1 MTTPVGN
8 ARLRAARQALG
19 IRSQA
24 ALADAV
30 TNTARGIGL
39 RISINP
45 RTVRRWES
53 ASPPWPHPEHARALE
68 AVFHRPLTELG
79 FTPPWADEQSHSSST
94 PARAYDASGL
104 KSTHPSVGTPALA
117 LPSSAA
123 TDYATITA
131 CYRRLYWTLPPA
143 RLHRSVA
150 EHAHLGAELIAHVPT
165 ANRALIAAAV
175 SESSLLAGRL
185 EFFDL
190 QQPELSQPSFT
201 LALQAAHEA
210 NDALLGSA
218 ALAHMA
224 FAPAFSGEVA
234 RAEDAR
240 DKIRAARAFARR
252 ADASAHLLA
261 WLDAVEA
268 EVETRFGDTHRA
280 LRLIHHAE
288 EALAST
294 DDRPSPDW
302 FDWFSKTRLDGF
314 KGNTLMVAGQG
325 RAARETLKRVLEELP
340 EDAVKQRAVILADL
354 AASAVIEKS
363 PETACEYL
371 EAALDQLGHYWYATA
386 MDRVKTVRKSLR
398 NDESLPAVRA
408 LDERLYDWSTTLNS
422 LVG

>member
-79 FTPPWADEQSHSSST
+79 FTPPWADEQSTRQVHGLAPTTHPDSSQPIHQSGRQHLLFPPLLQPITQRSPLAIGVSTGPFRLRDCTDQLLNMPTLAPSSSRTCRPRTGHSSPPQYPNRVSSQAVSNSST
-94 PARAYDASGL
+94 SNNL
-104 KSTHPSVGTPALA
+104 NSH
-117 LPSSAA
+117 
-123 TDYATITA
+123 
-131 CYRRLYWTLPPA
+131 
-143 RLHRSVA
+143 
-150 EHAHLGAELIAHVPT
+150 
-165 ANRALIAAAV
+165 NRASPLLSRPLTKLTMPCSAQQRWHIWLLLLRSPAKSHAPRMHATRSELPEHSPGAPTRPLIV
-175 SESSLLAGRL
+175 
-185 EFFDL
+185 
-190 QQPELSQPSFT
+190 
-201 LALQAAHEA
+201 
-210 NDALLGSA
+210 
-218 ALAHMA
+218 
-224 FAPAFSGEVA
+224 
-234 RAEDAR
+234 
-240 DKIRAARAFARR
+240 
-252 ADASAHLLA
+252 LA

-268 EVETRFGDTHRA
+268 EVETRFGDTRRA

-288 EALAST
+288 QVLAST

-325 RAARETLKRVLEELP
+325 RAARETLEARTRGTSRRCCQAEGSYSRRSCRLRSHRKITRNAPANTSKPRSTNL
-340 EDAVKQRAVILADL
+340 AITGTQRPWIA
-354 AASAVIEKS
+354 
-363 PETACEYL
+363 
-371 EAALDQLGHYWYATA
+371 
-386 MDRVKTVRKSLR
+386 
-398 NDESLPAVRA
+398 
-408 LDERLYDWSTTLNS
+408 
-422 LVG
+422 